1 MNARREHESKE
12 PKFEYQG
19 PLDILIVSPPKGE
32 PWFIYF
38 KKDQLS
44 KHGAFQQMKVY
55 ISSVH
60 QGLLDRQHPLVV
72 HIRQEGSMAFGAP
85 PRPLRC
91 ACDAPPVPAPRA
103 ARLTSR

>member
-38 KKDQLS
+38 KKDQMS
-44 KHGAFQQMKVY
+44 KHGAFQQMKMY
-55 ISSVH
+55 IKGYSIGNTRWSFTFDKKDRWHSVRRPAPCDA
-60 QGLLDRQHPLVV
+60 LATRLPFQH
-72 HIRQEGSMAFGAP
+72 RAP
-85 PRPLRC
+85 P
-91 ACDAPPVPAPRA
+91 D
-103 ARLTSR
+103 